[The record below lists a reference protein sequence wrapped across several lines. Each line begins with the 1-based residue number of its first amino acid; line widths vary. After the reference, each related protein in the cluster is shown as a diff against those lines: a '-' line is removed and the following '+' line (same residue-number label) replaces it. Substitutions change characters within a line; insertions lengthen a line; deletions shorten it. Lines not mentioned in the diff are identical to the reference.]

1 MRQAKQLA
9 SQRRIQVIEVAR
21 AVRQAVSQAWN
32 AYVAYADII
41 KNAKTQVAA
50 AQLALDGVQQEYQ
63 AGTRTTLDVLNAQ
76 SALVSAR
83 TTQVNA
89 EANRVVAAYQLL
101 SAIGHLTARDLNLNV
116 AIYDPEQNYNR
127 VRNKWFG
134 SDVETVE

>member
-1 MRQAKQLA
+1 M
-9 SQRRIQVIEVAR
+9 
-21 AVRQAVSQAWN
+21 
-32 AYVAYADII
+32 
-41 KNAKTQVAA
+41 
-50 AQLALDGVQQEYQ
+50 ALDGVQQEYQ
-63 AGTRTTLDVLNAQ
+63 ASTRTTLDVLNAQ

-89 EANRVVAAYQLL
+89 EANRVIAAYQLL